1 MECNKLSLLVGDFF
15 FFFTV
20 VHAKPINKYYAGLEF
35 SVCVVDV
42 LSDIVPD
49 LKCPCPIKYLFN
61 RLLNVLNISSATI

>member
-1 MECNKLSLLVGDFF
+1 M
-15 FFFTV
+15 
-20 VHAKPINKYYAGLEF
+20 HAKPINKYYAGLEF